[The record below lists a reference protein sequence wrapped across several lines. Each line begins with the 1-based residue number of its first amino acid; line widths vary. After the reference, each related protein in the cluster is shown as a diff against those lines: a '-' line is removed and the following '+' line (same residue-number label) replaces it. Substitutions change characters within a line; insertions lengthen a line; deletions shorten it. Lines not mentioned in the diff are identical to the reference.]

1 MKKWIAPIILSTLI
15 VGCAKTQTV
24 TLDVPQENKVAL
36 NISEITWS
44 ALDIPTD
51 IKFSIDKSNQLLLN
65 GESAGPIASFTLPG
79 NKGSLDIEIES
90 FVDSKNTFYAPNI
103 VILNKAGD
111 LIDQKPFSDFTYEPA
126 KLLDNDKFT
135 TKFNIMPDMSGDNLK
150 LLVFT
155 TAKDLAGST
164 PVLHPAK
171 AFAIAKHTVQPI
183 IDDPLA
189 KHVAYGNLSLTLTSN
204 QVVTTRI
211 INTSDNIPAGI
222 NLESFYRKS
231 IQNAVANEDIPKALK
246 LLEEAKNLQV
256 EGAQTIFV
264 DAINSYK

>member
-24 TLDVPQENKVAL
+24 TLDVPQENQVAM

-44 ALDIPTD
+44 ALDAPNK
-51 IKFSIDKSNQLLLN
+51 IKFTIDKSNQLLLN

-90 FVDSKNTFYAPNI
+90 FVDIKNTFYAPN
-103 VILNKAGD
+103 VAILNKAGD
-111 LIDQKPFSDFTYEPA
+111 TIYHKSFGDFSYEPA
-126 KLLDNDKFT
+126 KLLDSDKFT
-135 TKFNIMPDMSGDNLK
+135 IAFNVMPDMSGDNLK
-150 LLVFT
+150 LLIYT
-155 TAKDLAGST
+155 SAKDLAGST
-164 PVLHPAK
+164 PILHPAK
-171 AFAIAKHTVQPI
+171 AFAIAKHTVQPN

-189 KHVAYGNLSLTLTSN
+189 KHVAYGNFSLTLASN

-211 INTSDNIPAGI
+211 INTTDKIPAGTD
-222 NLESFYRKS
+222 LKSFYKKS
-231 IQNAVANEDIPKALK
+231 IQNAVASEDIPKALK

-256 EGAQTIFV
+256 EDAQTIFV